1 MDFLASVGLLVII
14 FSLVKIGLRY
24 ASNQETV
31 AVKNEYYSGDSYIEK
46 VKTRYFER
54 YGEFPDRVD
63 YKKLIPYSQQCQIIL
78 HEHNNPKI
86 QNFSQVYPSS
96 KLKKALSN
104 PLVFWEAIDK
114 YLDKIEGEDRIRER
128 LKVEQEISKK
138 YYLIIYTIFCP
149 KKYTDSNHIV
159 KKFNNIFNY
168 DFEKSWELIDLLE
181 ENSLIKKIGNSDY
194 NTYIEEVNDMGQD
207 VIFIIANDM
216 IIELMESGLIPTYYQ
231 WLKDN
236 NTDLIDNWDVYFKDN
251 PDN

>member
-1 MDFLASVGLLVII
+1 
-14 FSLVKIGLRY
+14 
-24 ASNQETV
+24 
-31 AVKNEYYSGDSYIEK
+31 
-46 VKTRYFER
+46 
-54 YGEFPDRVD
+54 
-63 YKKLIPYSQQCQIIL
+63 
-78 HEHNNPKI
+78 
-86 QNFSQVYPSS
+86 
-96 KLKKALSN
+96 
-104 PLVFWEAIDK
+104 
-114 YLDKIEGEDRIRER
+114 